1 MKNVQLSTA
10 SEVVSSFFGFNV
22 ADDHKNVS
30 ISQKNRAKKMLIK
43 LVVENEGVRL
53 KDAGA
58 MVKVSESYASILYTL
73 MNREMSNSF
82 VSETYKLLKGRAY
95 GVAN

>member
-22 ADDHKNVS
+22 ADGHKNVS
-30 ISQKNRAKKMLIK
+30 IAQKNRAKKMLIK
-43 LVVENEGVRL
+43 LVVENEGLRL
-53 KDAGA
+53 QEAGA
-58 MVKVSESYASILYTL
+58 MVRVSESYASILYSSI
-73 MNREMSNSF
+73 NREMSNSF

>member
-22 ADDHKNVS
+22 ADAPSSVS
-30 ISQKNRAKKMLIK
+30 SSQKNRAKRMLIK
-43 LVVENEGVRL
+43 LVVENEGLRL
-53 KDAGA
+53 QEAGA
-58 MVKVSESYASILYTL
+58 MVRVSESYASILYTL

-82 VSETYKLLKGRAY
+82 VRETYELLKGRAY